1 MKEALLNLEMGEFT
15 WCWVFVLSVCSCPL
29 LLFLLLVTVLMLLV
43 VPVPAVK
50 IPLYI
55 VPVTVVKF
63 DVAILKKRFCYHLP
77 PSHDLR
83 YSSPYAYYLT
93 NLQLFPGAKNRYL
106 IIQQGLHHH
115 RNSISSYQDNVG
127 WWLMVDLLPSEAILL
142 LTWSAPK
149 DYIVKNSL
157 FKIIYF
163 LHLCYFYVILC
174 VC

>member
-1 MKEALLNLEMGEFT
+1 MI
-15 WCWVFVLSVCSCPL
+15 LSVRVECSCSCSS
-29 LLFLLLVTVLMLLV
+29 VTVS
-43 VPVPAVK
+43 PAV
-50 IPLYI
+50 
-55 VPVTVVKF
+55 VTVFYIICCSCCCCKF
-63 DVAILKKRFCYHLP
+63 RCCHLKKRFCYHLP
-77 PSHDLR
+77 PSHDLI
-83 YSSPYAYYLT
+83 YSLPYAYYLT
-93 NLQLFPGAKNRYL
+93 NLQLFPGAKIEKL
-106 IIQQGLHHH
+106 TIQQGLHHH